1 MRATRRAMLAGG
13 FSGLAA
19 LAAPGSPRAQPGN
32 AAGYPD
38 RPVRL
43 IVPFT
48 AGGAGDIVGRLLAAH
63 LQAELGKPFVVENRP
78 GAGSALGVEQIARAT
93 PDGYTIGMANIASQA
108 ILPNLRQLPYDPV
121 KDFAPVGMVA
131 LTPCLLVVNPDR
143 LPIRSVAELV
153 ERAKAAP
160 DALDFSSSGAGT
172 SLHLGMEMFMQA
184 AGIRMTH
191 IPFNGSGP
199 SLQALLAGQVALS
212 MEVAA
217 VAWPQIQDGKL
228 RALAVTTPQ
237 RAAFAPDLPTLEE
250 SFPGTAIAPWHG
262 LVAPAATPKPI
273 IEKLAAAT
281 ESFLKQPE
289 TLARFQQQTL
299 EPKGA
304 GPAEFAAF
312 IQDELKTFAEVIRR
326 GNVTVN

>member
-1 MRATRRAMLAGG
+1 MQATRRAMLAGG
-13 FSGLAA
+13 FSGIAA
-19 LAAPGSPRAQPGN
+19 LAAPRPVRAQTS
-32 AAGYPD
+32 YPD

-48 AGGAGDIVGRLLAAH
+48 PGGAGDIIGRLLAAH
-63 LQAELGKPFVVENRP
+63 LQAELGKAFVVENRP

-93 PDGYTIGMANIASQA
+93 PDGYAIGMANIASHA
-108 ILPNLRQLPYDPV
+108 ILPNLRSLPYDPI
-121 KDFAPVGMVA
+121 KDFAPVGLVA
-131 LTPCLLVVNPDR
+131 LTPCLLVVNPAR
-143 LPIRSVAELV
+143 LPVTSVAELV
-153 ERAKAAP
+153 ARAKVKP
-160 DALDFSSSGAGT
+160 DELDFSSSGAGT

-217 VAWPQIQDGKL
+217 VAWPQVQDGKL

-250 SFPGTAIAPWHG
+250 SCPGTAIAPWHG
-262 LVAPAATPKPI
+262 LVSPAGTPQPI
-273 IEKLAAAT
+273 VAKLAAAT
-281 ESFLKQPE
+281 ESFLRQPD
-289 TLARFQQQTL
+289 TLERFKQQTL

-304 GPAEFAAF
+304 APAEFATF
-312 IQDELKTFAEVIRR
+312 IQAELATFREVIRR

>member
-1 MRATRRAMLAGG
+1 MQATRRAMLAGS
-13 FSGLAA
+13 FSGIAA
-19 LAAPGSPRAQPGN
+19 LAAPRPARAQAP
-32 AAGYPD
+32 YPD

-48 AGGAGDIVGRLLAAH
+48 PGGAGDIVGRLLAAH
-63 LQAELGKPFVVENRP
+63 LQAELGRAFVVENRP

-93 PDGYTIGMANIASQA
+93 PDGYAIGMANIASHA
-108 ILPNLRQLPYDPV
+108 ILPNLRSLPYDPI
-121 KDFAPVGMVA
+121 KDFAPVGLVA
-131 LTPCLLVVNPDR
+131 LTPCLLVVNPAR
-143 LPIRSVAELV
+143 LPVGSVAELV
-153 ERAKAAP
+153 ARAKAKP
-160 DALDFSSSGAGT
+160 DELDFSSSGAGT

-199 SLQALLAGQVALS
+199 SLQALLAGQVGLS

-217 VAWPQIQDGKL
+217 VAWPQVQDGKL
-228 RALAVTTPQ
+228 RALAVTTPA

-262 LVAPAATPKPI
+262 LVAPAGTPQPI
-273 IEKLAAAT
+273 IARLAAAT
-281 ESFLKQPE
+281 DSFLRQPE
-289 TLARFQQQTL
+289 TLERFRQQTL

-304 GPAEFAAF
+304 PPAEFAAF
-312 IQDELKTFAEVIRR
+312 IQTELATFREVIRR
-326 GNVTVN
+326 GNVSVN